1 MYKIFYT
8 WERKDMTPWSF
19 NERSRLATI
28 IAVGFTGLFYFQ
40 AVYGMLA
47 TGNRNPAEMA
57 TVAIVSVVLLIVIE
71 AIYHA
76 IIAGRGDEETHDE
89 RDRSIQLRGAWVEK
103 LVLEIGVMG
112 VIGHIVIASQ
122 FDRMNVDLFL
132 VGNLLVA
139 VLVASEMLGRG
150 LELILYRRGI

>member
-1 MYKIFYT
+1 MEFQRT
-8 WERKDMTPWSF
+8 LAASDHH
-19 NERSRLATI
+19 RSRL
-28 IAVGFTGLFYFQ
+28 TGLFYFQ

-71 AIYHA
+71 AVYHT

-112 VIGHIVIASQ
+112 VIGHIVVASQ
-122 FDRMNVDLFL
+122 FDRLNVDLFL

>member
-1 MYKIFYT
+1 M
-8 WERKDMTPWSF
+8 
-19 NERSRLATI
+19 
-28 IAVGFTGLFYFQ
+28 
-40 AVYGMLA
+40 
-47 TGNRNPAEMA
+47 
-57 TVAIVSVVLLIVIE
+57 
-71 AIYHA
+71 
-76 IIAGRGDEETHDE
+76 
-89 RDRSIQLRGAWVEK
+89 
-103 LVLEIGVMG
+103 LEIGVMG